1 MIVFKNINKIYLPAG
16 HQALKNINLRIDQ
29 GEFVSIVGQSGAG
42 KTTLVK
48 ILTAEQKPT
57 DGTVFIGDWDI
68 TNIRH
73 GEIPYLRRQI
83 GIIFQ
88 DFKLL
93 LRKTVFE
100 NVAFGL
106 EVCAFPY
113 QKIETIVPQVLRIV
127 GLEGKEDRFP
137 KELSGGEQ
145 QRVAIARALVHK
157 PKILIADE
165 PTGNLDHINA
175 QDIIEILQ
183 KINEFG
189 VTVLLLTHNKE
200 VVNYLKRRVITLN
213 NGLVVSDRLK
223 AKYLI

>member
-68 TNIRH
+68 TNIRR
-73 GEIPYLRRQI
+73 GEIPFLRRQI

-106 EVCAFPY
+106 EVCASPY

-189 VTVLLLTHNKE
+189 ITVLLLTHNKD
-200 VVNYLKRRVITLN
+200 VVNYLKKRVITLS